1 MSDKR
6 SYVVYIKEKLMIK
19 RLSKNTRQI
28 LTALLAAA
36 MTFTSIPVNVSADE
50 IIDENILLS
59 EDLSADET
67 VNTETSLFQGSPLY
81 EGDIIS
87 EDGLSY
93 EVSSVSS
100 DILDDGTGLT
110 LSGNDTLIPEDV
122 SGDLFFGEMPEIDP
136 IEVEN
141 PSFDPGYSIMGDTT
155 ETLPPKFIS
164 PSLPQ
169 LRSQSPYGACWT
181 FSSMALA
188 EMSMIKQG
196 KATPE
201 NIDLSELHL
210 AYFSYNTV
218 TDPLGGTEGDK
229 NEMNTKDGK
238 VSPGDFMRRGG
249 NRNYSKNIL
258 ASWTGAANEADVPY
272 SQAGTAL
279 NSGLEHS
286 LAYKDAAHMTAYYDV
301 QLSTTDQNFT
311 TKKFNI
317 DGINAAKRLIY
328 NYGAI
333 GLSYYTPSGTSA
345 ATSADLYSSDYNS
358 YFDPTIRGTNHAI
371 TVVGWDDD
379 FSKDHFSNTKKPEGN
394 GAWLVRN
401 SWTNG
406 GSYDTAHQNYSG
418 YFWLSYYS
426 LSNGDTANAFVFDTS
441 DNYDHNYQ
449 YDGSMVSGKIAYTG
463 PKWFQGANVF
473 TAQSETGDVL
483 SAVSFATPT
492 SNVDYKIEIYSH
504 IEGENSDPSKGT
516 LVEDATTE
524 GSTVYAGYHTIPLKN
539 KVRLA
544 KGERFAVSVRLEAD
558 SSPALYSEASA
569 DSSWLTA
576 TASIKPGQS
585 FTYSGSKWNDLST
598 TSFAN
603 LRIKAFTNEVLPK
616 ATLTAAPAARTGL
629 VFNGNSQALVTAG
642 TAKNGTL
649 KYRLGEEG
657 DYSTS
662 IPSVTNAG
670 IYTVY
675 YKVFGDQVN
684 FSDSDEYKVTVTVD
698 KAASTIKTSPAAI
711 PNLKYTD
718 KPLALINAGS
728 VTGGQLLYKLED
740 GEYGTSVPTATQ
752 AGKYLVYYKVVGDK
766 NHKDIPETK
775 IQTEISY
782 ISAPSGILYDGAA
795 KKDPYI
801 EQVTVSAPGYTVGVS
816 TNAVFS
822 ASYTIEGKE
831 RGYGNIET
839 ILHFKDSEGHITDG
853 VIIETLIQKRYD
865 ALSRTLT
872 VPGNIEKEYSYDLS
886 NLLPDDAS
894 SGVNKYSIKSI
905 TGENRLFSK
914 DPYIDPDNKNRIR
927 IPVTAS
933 SNNIRTANITIAI
946 ENQYDYYSFTD
957 AVLTVCAKNDNKL
970 VNTVSIDLSDGKTIS
985 TNSTGG
991 YIEQGYDYTGSA
1003 IKPQISRIMYNGNLL
1018 TAGRDYSVSYKNNV
1032 KANENVSLTAFDP
1045 KHDPQM
1051 IITFKGD
1058 YTGKHILT
1066 FKINKISFSAFYEA
1080 GKITAEP
1087 ISAIVKKNRKGYVV
1101 QKLKPVLYY
1110 EGKKLKLNTD
1120 YTLGYN
1126 DTHIGAYAEPNDSTN
1141 PWWSITVKAKGSNF
1155 KESIT
1160 LHEILCEN
1168 TVSSNYVALNAKG
1181 MKVTLNT
1188 TKLEYR
1194 NDPNEFKIFW
1204 PEPTITYTDPKN
1216 RSKTTKLSHKNGDYT
1231 IRVINGTKIGTAK
1244 MILTGVPEKGY
1255 VGSVTKTFKI
1265 IGANL
1270 SVPGKTEIKIYPN
1283 SIGYEKNGVKPEINV
1298 TYTDNG
1304 TETQLYEGIDYK
1316 VTYGRNKIVRNSS
1329 VKNAPYVQIRGIG
1342 NYRGKVIKTF
1352 TISPKNIGTLSSN
1365 NLIVGDVVYS
1375 KSKNAYKKTTVIL
1388 YDTNGKKLKQGTDYY
1403 ISEYKT
1409 NSGNQV
1415 PKTGETVKITIRGKN
1430 NYNGSIST
1438 EYKILKN
1445 SISKTNIRFY
1455 NSKADKD
1462 SGRKTTAFAYTGYEI
1477 EPKYVDVYFG
1487 SGKKEHKITKGT
1499 DYEIA
1504 GYYNN
1509 IDKGTGYIVIKG
1521 KGDYAGVKVFR
1532 FRITARKIAR

>member
-141 PSFDPGYSIMGDTT
+141 PSFDPGCSIMGDTT

-258 ASWTGAANEADVPY
+258 ASWTGAANEADAPY

-279 NSGLEHS
+279 SSGLDHAI
-286 LAYKDAAHMTAYYDV
+286 AYKDAAHMTAYYDV

-345 ATSADLYSSDYNS
+345 STSSDLYSSDYNS

-406 GSYDTAHQNYSG
+406 GSYDAAHQNYSG

-492 SNVDYKIEIYSH
+492 SNVDYKIDIYSH

-585 FTYSGSKWNDLST
+585 FTYSGSKWNDLSAT
-598 TSFAN
+598 TFSN
-603 LRIKAFTNEVLPK
+603 LRIKAFTNNDLPK
-616 ATLTAAPAARTGL
+616 AAVTTAPAARTGL
-629 VFNGNSQALVTAG
+629 VFNGSSQALVTAG

-649 KYRLGEEG
+649 KYRIGETG
-657 DYSTS
+657 SYITG
-662 IPSVTNAG
+662 IPSVTDAG
-670 IYTVY
+670 TYTVY
-675 YKVFGDQVN
+675 YKAFGDHIN
-684 FSDSDEYKVTVTVD
+684 YADSDEFKVTVTVD

-752 AGKYLVYYKVVGDK
+752 VGKYLVYYKVVGDK

-801 EQVTVSAPGYTVGVS
+801 EQVTISAPGYTVGVS

-839 ILHFKDSEGHITDG
+839 VLHFKDSEGHITDS
-853 VIIETLIQKRYD
+853 IIIKTVIQKRYD
-865 ALSRTLT
+865 TLSRILT
-872 VPGNIEKEYSYDLS
+872 VPGNYEKEYSYDLS
-886 NLLPDDAS
+886 NLLPDDVA
-894 SGVNKYSIKSI
+894 SGVNRYSIKSVSD
-905 TGENRLFSK
+905 ENGLFSK
-914 DPYIDPDNKNRIR
+914 NPYIDPDNENNIKL
-927 IPVTAS
+927 PVS
-933 SNNIRTANITIAI
+933 VSGNGIRTAQITIGVKN
-946 ENQYDYYSFTD
+946 EYYFLSD
-957 AVLTVCAKNDNKL
+957 AVLTVRAEVDNKL
-970 VNTVSIDLSDGKTIS
+970 VNTVSIDLSNGTS
-985 TNSTGG
+985 VNVSSNSVSSFIGE
-991 YIEQGYDYTGSA
+991 YEYTGSA
-1003 IKPQISRIMYNGNLL
+1003 IKPQIGRITYNGNLL
-1018 TAGRDYSVSYKNNV
+1018 VQGRDYSVSYKNNI
-1032 KANENVSLTAFDP
+1032 KTNENVSPTAFDQ

-1066 FKINKISFSAFYEA
+1066 FKINRISYADLYMS

-1087 ISAIVKKNRKGYVV
+1087 VSAIVKKNRKGYTV
-1101 QKLKPVLYY
+1101 QKLKPVIYY
-1110 EGKKLKLNTD
+1110 EGKKLRLNTD
-1120 YTLGYN
+1120 YSLEYP
-1126 DTHIGAYAEPNDSTN
+1126 DTGKPGAYAAPCTMKNA
-1141 PWWSITVKAKGSNF
+1141 WKITIKAKGLNYRDSF
-1155 KESIT
+1155 TISEV
-1160 LHEILCEN
+1160 LFEN
-1168 TVSSNYVALNAKG
+1168 TLSSNHIPLNSG
-1181 MKVTLNT
+1181 SIKVTLAST
-1188 TKLEYR
+1188 RVEYQ
-1194 NDPNEFKIFW
+1194 NESTEEKRFW
-1204 PEPTITYTDPKN
+1204 PNPTITYVNPKN
-1216 RSKTTKLSHKNGDYT
+1216 KADRQTLVKDTHYT
-1231 IRVINGTKIGTAK
+1231 VNVINGSGIGTATYVFTA
-1244 MILTGVPEKGY
+1244 IPGSGY
-1255 VGSVTKTFKI
+1255 VGSTTKTFRI
-1265 IGANL
+1265 TGAEL
-1270 SVPGKTEIKIYPN
+1270 AGKTIVRINNYN
-1283 SIGYEKNGVKPEINV
+1283 SVVYEKDGVKPGVNV
-1298 TYTDNG
+1298 IYTKNG
-1304 TETQLYEGIDYK
+1304 NPTQLYEGIDYK
-1316 VTYGRNKIVRNSS
+1316 VVYGRNKIVRNSS
-1329 VKNAPYVQIRGIG
+1329 VKNAPYVQIQGIG

-1477 EPKYVDVYFG
+1477 EPKYIDIYFG
-1487 SGKKEHKITKGT
+1487 SGKKEHKITEGT